1 MDNHISLITAIDL
14 LRKSGKEFAVLFE
27 HGTLS
32 VELYKP
38 NRVDKQT
45 PHTRDETY
53 IIVSGESKF
62 SLNDEATSVSPGDF
76 LFVPAHAKHYFFDFT
91 DDFSTWVLFYGVE
104 GGE

>member
-1 MDNHISLITAIDL
+1 MKNHISLTKAKDL
-14 LRKSGKEFAVLFE
+14 LQKSGNEFAVLFE

-38 NRVDKQT
+38 DKTDKQT
-45 PHTRDETY
+45 PHTRDEVY
-53 IIVSGESKF
+53 IIATGNGQFNLNGEV
-62 SLNDEATSVSPGDF
+62 TSVTTGDF
-76 LFVPAHAKHYFFDFT
+76 LFVPAYAPHYFLDFS